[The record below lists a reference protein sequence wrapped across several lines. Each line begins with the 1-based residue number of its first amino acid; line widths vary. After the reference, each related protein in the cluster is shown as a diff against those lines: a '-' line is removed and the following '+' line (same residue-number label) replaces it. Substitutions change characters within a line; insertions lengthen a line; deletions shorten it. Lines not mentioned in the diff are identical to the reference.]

1 MRGVVGRRS
10 REIGRVGLR
19 REKESGSQVGAG
31 IYAMQPYWA
40 VNDAP
45 RHFGSCS
52 CQNTSISFVA
62 EKLPVYFFSCS
73 FACAERTYA
82 FLLSSCLTESIMFL
96 FHQPA

>member
-52 CQNTSISFVA
+52 CQNKHLIRCRET
-62 EKLPVYFFSCS
+62 P
-73 FACAERTYA
+73 R
-82 FLLSSCLTESIMFL
+82 LLSPAPSHARKERMPSCLV
-96 FHQPA
+96 PA

>member
-62 EKLPVYFFSCS
+62 EKLSVYFSPAPS
-73 FACAERTYA
+73 HARKERMP
-82 FLLSSCLTESIMFL
+82 SCLV
-96 FHQPA
+96 PA